1 MKAKRVSQEREGWR
15 SASIMPGALSVIVFS
30 AQRMLQ
36 LLASNWEDSTE
47 RVNIIMCYQF
57 QLGSTALTCV
67 TFSIYL
73 RTGFNCIV

>member
-1 MKAKRVSQEREGWR
+1 MKAKRDSQEREEWR
-15 SASIMPGALSVIVFS
+15 FASIMPGALSAIVFS

-47 RVNIIMCYQF
+47 RVNIMCYQL

-67 TFSIYL
+67 AFSHL
-73 RTGFNCIV
+73 P